1 MTEVTVYSP
10 LGINMVESRA
20 ISSRIA
26 DLNNVTIGIMNN
38 SKTNSLMLQEE
49 IVRLLEERYKLKAV
63 VKNIKPNAA
72 LPAEGLEAFSKEVQA
87 VIAAVGD

>member
-10 LGINMVESRA
+10 LGLNRVESRA

-26 DLNNVTIGIMNN
+26 ELTGVPIGIMNN

-49 IVRLLEERYKLKAV
+49 IVRMLEQRYKFKAI
-63 VKNIKPNAA
+63 VKNIKPNASHGA
-72 LPAEGLEAFSKEVQA
+72 DNLESFSKEVQA
-87 VIAAVGD
+87 VITAVGD